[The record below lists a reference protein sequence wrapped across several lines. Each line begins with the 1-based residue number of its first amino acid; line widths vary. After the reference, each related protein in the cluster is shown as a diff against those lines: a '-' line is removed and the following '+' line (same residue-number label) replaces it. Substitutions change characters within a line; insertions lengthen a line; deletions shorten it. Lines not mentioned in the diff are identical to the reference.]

1 MKIYTKTGDNGSTSL
16 VDGKR
21 VQKHNLLVEAYGT
34 VDELNTFIGL
44 IRDNVDDSDT
54 KANLIS
60 IQNVLFEIGS
70 HLASDSENDKKNQS
84 KIPELKQNSIEFLE
98 HKIDHMNNTLAP
110 MTHFILPGGHSVVA
124 FCHIARTV
132 CRRAERRVCQ
142 VYENQNINSNIIIFL
157 NRLSD
162 FLFVLARKLSSDLK
176 IEEIKWIP
184 SKNT

>member
-1 MKIYTKTGDNGSTSL
+1 MKIYTKTGDKGSTSL
-16 VDGKR
+16 VGGKR
-21 VQKHNLLVEAYGT
+21 VQKHHPLVEAYGT
-34 VDELNTFIGL
+34 VDELNTYIGL
-44 IRDNVDDSDT
+44 LRDNVEDTDT

-60 IQNVLFEIGS
+60 IQNVLFEIGA
-70 HLASDSENDKKNQS
+70 HLASDLENDMKNQS

-98 HKIDHMNNTLAP
+98 HKIDLMNNTLAP
-110 MTHFILPGGHSVVA
+110 MTHFILPGGHILVS

-142 VYENQNINSNIIIFL
+142 VSENQNINSKIIIYL

-162 FLFVLARKLSSDLK
+162 FLFVLARKLSNDLK